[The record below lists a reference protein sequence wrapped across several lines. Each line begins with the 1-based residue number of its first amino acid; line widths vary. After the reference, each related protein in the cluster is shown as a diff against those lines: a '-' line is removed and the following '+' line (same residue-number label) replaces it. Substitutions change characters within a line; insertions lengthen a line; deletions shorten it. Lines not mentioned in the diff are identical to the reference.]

1 MVNKSWTI
9 HMIKYYEL
17 KMIIYIERWP
27 QYISKW
33 KKGSSLYTQYDPPRC
48 VYGERERLETLRI
61 LS

>member
-1 MVNKSWTI
+1 
-9 HMIKYYEL
+9 MIKYYEL